1 MKKILAII
9 LTGLLA
15 GYAYCGEVVEEGLHC
30 EMIVQITATPADGY
44 EFVQWSDLN
53 IENPRSITIQD
64 NVTLSAMFQK
74 KEEPEPVDTCFVTD
88 SIPLVYLYDQLVLI
102 HRDSLK
108 RLGYDTVSESSV
120 GWYRIVDKQ
129 DGISIEPKT
138 DVKAATGFYVNK
150 STLASGAY
158 YVQILVREQKNECP
172 IILRSETFYI
182 QRTGWN
188 DVEIDAQATK
198 YIYNGS
204 LYIRRGATI
213 YDAQG
218 RKVGVR

>member
-1 MKKILAII
+1 MKKILTIV
-9 LTGLLA
+9 LMGLLA
-15 GYAYCGEVVEEGLHC
+15 GYAYCDEVVEEGLHC

-64 NVTLSAMFQK
+64 NVTLTAMFQK
-74 KEEPEPVDTCFVTD
+74 KEEPEPVDTCEVTD

-108 RLGYDTVSESSV
+108 RLGYGTVSESSV
-120 GWYRIVDKQ
+120 EWYRIVDKQ

-138 DVKAATGFYVNK
+138 DVKVASGLYVNK
-150 STLASGAY
+150 STLTSGAY
-158 YVQILVREQKNECP
+158 YVQILVSEQQNECP
-172 IILRSETFYI
+172 IILRSETFFI
-182 QRTGWN
+182 QHIGQ
-188 DVEIDAQATK
+188 DDAEDEAPATK
-198 YIYNGS
+198 YIDNGK
-204 LYIRRGATI
+204 LYIHRGATI

-218 RKVGVR
+218 RKVGAR

>member
-1 MKKILAII
+1 MKKILTII

-15 GYAYCGEVVEEGLHC
+15 GYAYCDEVVEEGLHC

-64 NVTLSAMFQK
+64 NVTLTAMFQK
-74 KEEPEPVDTCFVTD
+74 KEEPEPVDTCAVTD

-108 RLGYDTVSESSV
+108 RLGYGTVPESSV

-138 DVKAATGFYVNK
+138 DVKVASGFYVNK

-158 YVQILVREQKNECP
+158 YVQILVHEQQNECP

-188 DVEIDAQATK
+188 DVDADTQATK
-198 YIYNGS
+198 YIHNGQ
-204 LYIRRGATI
+204 LFIRRGGTI